1 MTLYDKLNKQK
12 ELKEKLADKKNNIVK
27 QIEQAEE
34 QIKIIQEDIENLEM
48 NNTLKVIK
56 SKGYSILD
64 VVAIR
69 ESKSY
74 NKLEGIQYIFLFNI

>member
-12 ELKEKLADKKNNIVK
+12 ELKEKLIDKKNNIIK
-27 QIEQAEE
+27 QIEQVDEK
-34 QIKIIQEDIENLEM
+34 IKLIQEDIENLEM

-64 VVAIR
+64 VKEA
-69 ESKSY
+69 
-74 NKLEGIQYIFLFNI
+74 LEGGILDELLKKNNV